1 MALLNFIKRSNNRTR
16 QTNNRTSPTP
26 VNRTSPTPV
35 NRVKQLRN
43 TTVNRAKQMKNAAL
57 QSILGTFLNKYGING
72 NDKKKIMSSWT
83 SYQRAVNNKNI
94 RKNNK
99 SSEKN
104 AMMSGANLANAVFSI
119 NSKTP
124 PPPYDPIRVG
134 IKKGIKSR
142 VIYWAPGM
150 LRRSIFGF

>member
-1 MALLNFIKRSNNRTR
+1 MALLNFIKRSNNRAG
-16 QTNNRTSPTP
+16 QANNRTSPTP
-26 VNRTSPTPV
+26 VNRA
-35 NRVKQLRN
+35 KQLRN
-43 TTVNRAKQMKNAAL
+43 TTVNRAKQLRNSAKQMKNAAL

-72 NDKKKIMSSWT
+72 NDKKKIMSSWA

-104 AMMSGANLANAVFSI
+104 AMMAGANLANAVFSI

-142 VIYWAPGM
+142 VIYWAPGV